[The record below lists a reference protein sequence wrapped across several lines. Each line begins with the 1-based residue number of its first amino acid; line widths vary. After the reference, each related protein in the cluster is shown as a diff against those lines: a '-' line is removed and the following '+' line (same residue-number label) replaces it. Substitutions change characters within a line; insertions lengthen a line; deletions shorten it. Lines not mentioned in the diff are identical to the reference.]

1 MSVEGEAEML
11 ANVTR
16 LEVEAPK
23 KARKS
28 INKGA
33 EIFAKHLKDDTPV
46 DSGALASDVKVGAM
60 KSSTGRFE
68 KQVGY
73 GGKSA
78 WRAHF
83 PDKGTKKQRA
93 QNFSIKAQEESR
105 DEILEVYTEEMR
117 LLDD

>member
-1 MSVEGEAEML
+1 MEEML

-23 KARKS
+23 KARKG

-33 EIFAKHLKDDTPV
+33 EIFANHLKQDTPV
-46 DSGALASDVKVGAM
+46 DSGALASDVTAGPM
-60 KSSTGRFE
+60 KSTTGKFE

-73 GGKSA
+73 GGKTG

-83 PDKGTKKQRA
+83 PDKGTKKQPA
-93 QNFSIKAQEESR
+93 QNFSIKAQEQSR
-105 DEILEVYTEEMR
+105 EEVLEVYAKEMR

>member
-1 MSVEGEAEML
+1 MKGMDAML

-33 EIFAKHLKDDTPV
+33 EIFAKHLKADTPV
-46 DSGALASDVKVGAM
+46 DSGALASDVQTGPM
-60 KSSTGRFE
+60 KASTGRFE

-83 PDKGTKKQRA
+83 PDKGTKKSNERRIFQ
-93 QNFSIKAQEESR
+93 
-105 DEILEVYTEEMR
+105 LERRKNHAMR
-117 LLDD
+117 FWKFTLKK

>member
-1 MSVEGEAEML
+1 MKGMDAML

-83 PDKGTKKQRA
+83 PDKGTKKQPA
-93 QNFSIKAQEESR
+93 QNFSIKAQEQSR
-105 DEILEVYTEEMR
+105 DEILEVYAEEMR

>member
-46 DSGALASDVKVGAM
+46 DSGALASDVKVGAI

-105 DEILEVYTEEMR
+105 DEILEVYAEEMR

>member
-1 MSVEGEAEML
+1 MKGMDTML

-93 QNFSIKAQEESR
+93 QNFSIRAQEESR
-105 DEILEVYTEEMR
+105 DEILEVYAEEMR

>member
-1 MSVEGEAEML
+1 MNGMDAML

-33 EIFAKHLKDDTPV
+33 DIFAKHLKTDTPV

-60 KSSTGRFE
+60 KASTGRFE
-68 KQVGY
+68 KPVGY

-105 DEILEVYTEEMR
+105 DEILEVYAEEMR

>member
-1 MSVEGEAEML
+1 MDAML

-83 PDKGTKKQRA
+83 PDKGTKKQPA
-93 QNFSIKAQEESR
+93 QNFSIKAQEQSR
-105 DEILEVYTEEMR
+105 DEILEVYAEEMR

>member
-1 MSVEGEAEML
+1 MKGMDTML

-46 DSGALASDVKVGAM
+46 DSGALASDVQTGPM
-60 KSSTGRFE
+60 KASTGRFE

-83 PDKGTKKQRA
+83 PDKGTKKQPA
-93 QNFSIKAQEESR
+93 QNFSIKAQEQSR
-105 DEILEVYTEEMR
+105 DEILEVYAEEMR

>member
-1 MSVEGEAEML
+1 MKGMDVML
-11 ANVTR
+11 VNVTR

-33 EIFAKHLKDDTPV
+33 EIFAKHLKADTPV

-83 PDKGTKKQRA
+83 PDKGTKKQPA
-93 QNFSIKAQEESR
+93 QNFSIKAQEQSR
-105 DEILEVYTEEMR
+105 DEILEVYAEEMR

>member
-1 MSVEGEAEML
+1 MSVEGEAKML
-11 ANVTR
+11 ANITR

-83 PDKGTKKQRA
+83 PDKGTKKQPA
-93 QNFSIKAQEESR
+93 QNFSIKAQEQSR
-105 DEILEVYTEEMR
+105 DEILEVYAEEMR

>member
-1 MSVEGEAEML
+1 MRGMDAML

-105 DEILEVYTEEMR
+105 DEILEVYAEEMR

>member
-1 MSVEGEAEML
+1 MKGMDAML

-33 EIFAKHLKDDTPV
+33 EIFAKHLKADTPV
-46 DSGALASDVKVGAM
+46 DSGVLASDVKTGAM
-60 KSSTGRFE
+60 KASTGRFE

-83 PDKGTKKQRA
+83 PDKGTKKQPA

-105 DEILEVYTEEMR
+105 DEILEVYAEEMR